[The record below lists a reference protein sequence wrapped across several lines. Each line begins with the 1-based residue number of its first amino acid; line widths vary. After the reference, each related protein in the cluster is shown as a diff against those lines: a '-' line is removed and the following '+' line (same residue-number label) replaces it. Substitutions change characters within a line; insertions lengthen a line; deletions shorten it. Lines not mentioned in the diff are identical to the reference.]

1 MKRCEKEVTQRTPYT
16 SFIHINLK
24 SRQNTFQYCEVD
36 PLPPTGG
43 SLFVPDSMQAVTVP
57 GGMVRDFCSWGTGRL
72 QLQPGVPPGMHT
84 LEL

>member
-1 MKRCEKEVTQRTPYT
+1 MKRCEKEVMQRTPYT

-36 PLPPTGG
+36 PL
-43 SLFVPDSMQAVTVP
+43 PDSMQAVTVP